1 MMIKVNLKPGAKRQD
16 QRGQA
21 LAGLG
26 AMFKGLGRRLGQPGP
41 AIAGAAWVLA
51 GLFLLVVYLHTGSQ
65 LGTLAPQLQTAQS
78 EYHRYENFVHQKA
91 HENLIRDSILNQI
104 GTIAA
109 VDQDRYTWSHILD
122 EIAGALPDMTWLT
135 SIANVPPP
143 ANTEPDST
151 GSIPVT
157 VQIDGMTNDLQ
168 NYTAFL
174 RRLEESPWLAD
185 VVPVSAKTVVEGNRP
200 LTQFTIHAR
209 FARPDSSHIHTVPV
223 LQSTVR

>member
-1 MMIKVNLKPGAKRQD
+1 MMITVNLKPGARRQD
-16 QRGQA
+16 QKGQA

-26 AMFKGLGRRLGQPGP
+26 AVFGAVGKRLAQPGP
-41 AIAGAAWVLA
+41 AIAGVAWVLA
-51 GLFLLVVYLHTGSQ
+51 VLFLLVVYLHTGSQ
-65 LGTLAPQLQTAQS
+65 LHALGPQVQTAEG

-91 HENLIRDSILNQI
+91 HETMIRDSILMQI

-122 EIAGALPDMTWLT
+122 EVAGALPDMTWLT
-135 SIANVPPP
+135 AIANVPPP
-143 ANTEPDST
+143 ANTDPDST

-157 VQIDGMTNDLQ
+157 VRIDGMTNDLQ

-174 RRLEESPWLAD
+174 RRLEESPWLVNAT
-185 VVPVSAKTVVEGNRP
+185 PVSAKTVIEANRP
-200 LTQFTIHAR
+200 LTQFTIQVTYS
-209 FARPDSSHIHTVPV
+209 RPDSSHIHTVPV